1 MATGTVLATTMEN
14 AMEVMILGV
23 AVEIPEVKA
32 ARILVDVAVKV
43 SQDSIE
49 AVAHPKVQAE
59 AAVVV
64 EITEGSRAI
73 ITLEDDSIL
82 AASETW
88 FDILH
93 SLRLSYG

>member
-1 MATGTVLATTMEN
+1 
-14 AMEVMILGV
+14 MEVMILGA
-23 AVEIPEVKA
+23 AVEIQEVKKA
-32 ARILVDVAVKV
+32 EILVDVAVKV

-49 AVAHPKVQAE
+49 AVARLKALAE

-64 EITEGSRAI
+64 EITEGSHAI